1 MFQKVILKQV
11 KGFRKIFGPDV
22 HKKAMCEAHTLD
34 CQNLDQMIIF
44 KNCDFQE
51 QGSNVLRG
59 GAMGSTYDDDSFKVN
74 ACMLKS

>member
-11 KGFRKIFGPDV
+11 KEFRKIFGPDV

-59 GAMGSTYDDDSFKVN
+59 GAMGSTYDDDCFKVN